1 MSESAAR
8 PAGPHRSCSLLK
20 CHLFLSNDLHNAK
33 LLTRKIQI
41 KRGRESFWNQ
51 GAISRERGGRPG
63 GPLLTPSLP
72 AVVCPAWTGTLWPP
86 ASAPDCQESRG
97 HLGTPWP
104 SHSLHS
110 PRSLCLWGDA
120 CTCLGKEG
128 WRGVRAGVCSGES
141 LWLWWPP
148 PFVLRHFKGVPGAW
162 GGAKPT
168 LLSGALVCGLSR
180 AGVGSCCRRG
190 GGLTWHFLSLSQ
202 GVGAQSQGLGWLP
215 GEMPARRNA
224 RSSL

>member
-72 AVVCPAWTGTLWPP
+72 AAVCPAWMGTLWPP
-86 ASAPDCQESRG
+86 AFAPNCQEGQGR
-97 HLGTPWP
+97 LGATQP
-104 SHSLHS
+104 SLQPPLSQEPVPLGGRLHPS
-110 PRSLCLWGDA
+110 KRD
-120 CTCLGKEG
+120 G
-128 WRGVRAGVCSGES
+128 WRGAEG
-141 LWLWWPP
+141 WD
-148 PFVLRHFKGVPGAW
+148 
-162 GGAKPT
+162 
-168 LLSGALVCGLSR
+168 LL
-180 AGVGSCCRRG
+180 
-190 GGLTWHFLSLSQ
+190 
-202 GVGAQSQGLGWLP
+202 
-215 GEMPARRNA
+215 
-224 RSSL
+224 RSSLCGCGDPHLMSSDISKECLGPGEGPSPPCYQELWSAVSAELELGPAAAGKVGSLGTSSA